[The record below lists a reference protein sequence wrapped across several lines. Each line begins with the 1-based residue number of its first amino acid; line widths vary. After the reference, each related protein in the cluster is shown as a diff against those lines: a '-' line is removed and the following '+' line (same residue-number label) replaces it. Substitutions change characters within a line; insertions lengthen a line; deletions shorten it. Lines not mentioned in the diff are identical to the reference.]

1 MKNLFVVLTLLLLT
15 GFVAAQRELTFE
27 VEGTKRRAVV
37 YEGAAKSRPSPVVFV
52 FHGHGGN
59 ARFAQRRLNFHADWK
74 EALVVYM
81 EGIPGV
87 KGLTDEAGKLNGW
100 QKNPGE
106 LGDRDVKFFDA
117 ALERLTKDYK
127 TDEKRIYLVGH
138 SNGARFVNVLW
149 ALRGEKLAAL
159 CAVAGQGG
167 LMIRDAVPRS
177 IWMSMGERDPL
188 VPVDGQKLSVG
199 VVKKLLKVDE
209 KKGKADG
216 ELTIYKGTED
226 TELVVEI
233 RDAGHEFPQASIPK
247 MIEFFKRHEKK

>member
-1 MKNLFVVLTLLLLT
+1 MKHLFVVLAVLLSAY
-15 GFVAAQRELTFE
+15 AAFAQKELTFE
-27 VEGTKRRAVV
+27 IEGARRRAVV
-37 YEGAAKSRPSPVVFV
+37 YEGEAKSRKSPVLFV

-59 ARFAQRRLNFHADWK
+59 ALASQRRLNFHAAWK

-87 KGLTDEAGKLNGW
+87 EGITDKEGKLNGW

-106 LGDRDVKFFDA
+106 IGDRDVKFFDET
-117 ALERLTKDYK
+117 LKRLAKDYK
-127 TDEKRIYLVGH
+127 TDEKRIYAVGH

-149 ALRGEKLAAL
+149 AMRGEKLAAL
-159 CAVAGQGG
+159 CSVAAQGG

-177 IWMSMGERDPL
+177 IWMSMGERAPL
-188 VPVDGQKLSVG
+188 VPVKNQKLSVG

-209 KKGKADG
+209 DQGKTDG
-216 ELTIYKGTED
+216 ERTVYKGTKD

-233 RDAGHEFPQASIPK
+233 RDAGHEFPQESIPK
-247 MIEFFKRHEKK
+247 MVEFFKRNEKK

>member
-1 MKNLFVVLTLLLLT
+1 MKNLFVIPAILLLT
-15 GFVAAQRELTFE
+15 FSAFAQKELNFE
-27 VEGTKRRAVV
+27 IDGVKRRAVV
-37 YEGAAKSRPSPVVFV
+37 YEGDAKTRQSPVLFV

-59 ARFAQRRLNFHADWK
+59 ASIAQRRLNFHAGWK

-87 KGLTDEAGKLNGW
+87 KGITDEAGAKNGW

-106 LGDRDVKFFDA
+106 LNDRDVKFFDEV
-117 ALERLTKDYK
+117 LKRLAKDYK
-127 TDEKRIYLVGH
+127 PDEKRVYAVGH

-159 CAVAGQGG
+159 CSVAGQGG

-188 VPVDGQKLSVG
+188 VPVEGQKLSVG

-209 KKGKADG
+209 KQGKTDG
-216 ELTIYKGTED
+216 DLTIYKGTKD

-233 RDAGHEFPQASIPK
+233 RDAGHEFPQDSIPK
-247 MIEFFKRHEKK
+247 IIEFFKRNEKK